1 MNKKKQWRLGMYCDG
16 EETTV
21 QVQFQNRKGEW
32 LIQSQYMTKNGMLHV
47 RVLDEIRSMA
57 ELDYEQ
63 TYSIELDKKEL
74 LQMIAWNCLNKR
86 QFLSILIKNNKY
98 YIRIKTRQE
107 TGLKQQIKEIREYVQ
122 IWLFK

>member
-74 LQMIAWNCLNKR
+74 L
-86 QFLSILIKNNKY
+86 
-98 YIRIKTRQE
+98 
-107 TGLKQQIKEIREYVQ
+107 
-122 IWLFK
+122 